1 LDRTT
6 LVNKEKRA
14 FKIPDAAL
22 RGILIGIGGVSLGLL
37 FSLFFFKF
45 YSYTFVSTT
54 KETVERVVRATA
66 VLGEGMGAMPWVV
79 LLTVFAAFAGGAALF
94 VLALRSRASVER
106 LGKTVWYLLLYTAV
120 VTGVFFL
127 ASVVYCL
134 IRNDAVGDHAQY
146 SPASFIP
153 FVIALGLVLVHAVFV
168 RVEVEE
174 KRVTKEEKRAFFY
187 RTELFIYGTVVAILS
202 VVASLTNILK
212 VTFAKPSYLDD
223 IVINGADALTD
234 YETLGESLQLV
245 AFAVTAILIVMA
257 TLFAFSAAAYISRSR
272 LFHRLALVEI
282 LVGTVC
288 TFALAMLARYY
299 QVVQELNERGL
310 ATWLEGLVSIT
321 SIKNSFEY
329 EVESASM
336 YFFVAVAAVC
346 VVALVRRPYTKSQLA
361 EAPAA
366 AAHRGRPL
374 PAPKPVSAETAPAVQ
389 ANATV
394 ADPCPAFS
402 ELDAKRGMLDEALA
416 EAKESAMSVTLPA
429 LVEYVV
435 SYARRSR
442 LHLFYT
448 PHDIATFIAGLG
460 ATRLTILQGMSGTG
474 KTSLPKIFAEALYG
488 RCEIVEIE
496 SSWRDKNELLGYYN
510 EFSRTYTPKKFTQAL
525 YRAAL
530 DPESITLIVLDEMNL
545 SRIEYYFSDFLS
557 LMENE
562 EDKRQI
568 KLLNVGLY
576 RAGED
581 GMPVPY
587 EALTDGHTLKIPPN
601 VWFVGTAN
609 RDESTFEISDKVYDR
624 AHTMNFNKRAPRV
637 AVTGEPLS
645 RAYIS
650 TEQFLSLLNE
660 AKARGGF
667 EAASD
672 PLVKEVEA
680 LLSPYNI
687 SFGNRIANQIDAF
700 VSIYCACFAPSDT
713 VRRDAIETI
722 LLSKVVSKLEQK
734 SVEDKEG
741 LAAEFAKRGLQRCS
755 EFVLRLSED

>member
-1 LDRTT
+1 MNSRYLG
-6 LVNKEKRA
+6 NEKNA
-14 FKIPDAAL
+14 FRLPDAAL
-22 RGILIGIGGVSLGLL
+22 SAILVGIGASSLGVL

-45 YSYTFVSTT
+45 YSYTYVSTA
-54 KETVERVVRATA
+54 KEETERIVRA
-66 VLGEGMGAMPWVV
+66 VGIFDKGAGVMPWIV
-79 LLTVFAAFAGGAALF
+79 LLTVFAAIIGGATLF
-94 VLALRSRASVER
+94 ILALRARASVER
-106 LGKTVWYLLLYTAV
+106 LGKSVLGLLIYTAAG
-120 VTGVFFL
+120 TGVFFL

-134 IRNDAVGDHAQY
+134 LRNDAVGDRATY

-153 FVIALGLVLVHAVFV
+153 FVIALGLVILHAVFV
-168 RVEVEE
+168 RTEVKE
-174 KRVTKEEKRAFFY
+174 KQVSKTEKKAFFY
-187 RTELFIYGTVVAILS
+187 RTELFIYGAAVAILS
-202 VVASLTNILK
+202 VIASLTNILK
-212 VTFAKPSYLDD
+212 VTFSKPSYLDD

-234 YETLGESLQLV
+234 YQTLGESLQLV
-245 AFAVTAILIVMA
+245 AFAVTAILFVMA
-257 TLFAFSAAAYISRSR
+257 TLFAFSLAAYISRSR

-282 LVGTVC
+282 LVGTIC
-288 TFALAMLARYY
+288 TFGLAMLAKYY
-299 QVVQELNERGL
+299 QVVQELNESGL
-310 ATWLEGLVSIT
+310 ASWLESLINIT

-346 VVALVRRPYTKSQLA
+346 IVALIRRPYTKSQLA
-361 EAPAA
+361 EVPAQAAPKPRAM
-366 AAHRGRPL
+366 
-374 PAPKPVSAETAPAVQ
+374 PASKPVSAEAPVA
-389 ANATV
+389 AAATV

-402 ELDAKRGMLDEALA
+402 ELDARKEALDEALA
-416 EAKESAMSVTLPA
+416 EAQESAATLTLPA
-429 LVEYVV
+429 LVEHVV

-474 KTSLPKIFAEALYG
+474 KTSLPKIFAEALFG

-530 DPESITLIVLDEMNL
+530 DPETLTLIVLDEMNL

-562 EDKRQI
+562 EDKREI

-581 GMPVPY
+581 GSLIPY

-624 AHTMNFNKRAPRV
+624 AHTMNFNKRAPRA
-637 AVTGEPLS
+637 AVSGEPIS

-650 TEQFLSLLNE
+650 TEQLLSLLNE
-660 AKARGGF
+660 ARSRGGF

-672 PLVKEVEA
+672 PLVKEVEQ
-680 LLSPYNI
+680 LLAPYNI

-700 VSIYCACFAPSDT
+700 VSIYCACFAPSDA

-734 SVEDKEG
+734 SVEDRES
-741 LAAEFAKRGLQRCS
+741 LAAEFAKRGLNKCS
-755 EFVLRLSED
+755 EFILRLSED